1 VRVVVAGTQ
10 GGIASINTFWC
21 KLTTSGSVTQAD
33 LDTWTDNFG
42 AKYVADLLPHT
53 NSRFILSTIS
63 STYFV
68 DGSATN
74 VLQSTRTLSGTGT
87 GTTVLEA
94 GLAAVLSWLTSGYWR
109 GGKPRTYLPG
119 ATGNISA
126 TAQSQ
131 WSSAFL
137 TAMQTAA
144 GTFRTDING
153 ITGGTT
159 ITGTALGLVSFF
171 SAGSPRVPPLFFAFT
186 GVKIHPRVAHQRR
199 RDGKWLN

>member
-1 VRVVVAGTQ
+1 MRVVVAGTQ
-10 GGIASINTFWC
+10 GGIATINTFWA
-21 KLTTSGSVTQAD
+21 KLTTSGTVTQAD

-42 AKYVADLLPHT
+42 AKYVADLLPKT

-68 DGSATN
+68 DGTAIN
-74 VLQSTRTLSGTGT
+74 VLQSTRTLSGTGV

-94 GLAAVLSWLTSGYWR
+94 GLAIVISWLTSGYWR

-126 TAQSQ
+126 SAQSQ
-131 WSSAFL
+131 WSSATL
-137 TAMQTAA
+137 TALQTSA
-144 GTFRTDING
+144 GTFRTDINA

-159 ITGTALGLVSFF
+159 ITGTALGFVSFF
-171 SAGSPRVPPLFFAFT
+171 SAGAARPTPLFFAYT
-186 GVKIHPRVAHQRR
+186 GQKIHPRVAHQRR